1 MHQATTMNPNPQPS
15 ASNRT
20 ATHRQPEN
28 AMNRYQPRTPR
39 IFAGLAAA
47 ALTAATLA
55 LTVMAPAALDAR
67 GDDMAVVAAGG
78 EDHVYA
84 NTGPVTTSIDVVA
97 YRGQRTRIIQSRAS
111 ARTGSPS

>member
-1 MHQATTMNPNPQPS
+1 
-15 ASNRT
+15 
-20 ATHRQPEN
+20 
-28 AMNRYQPRTPR
+28 MNRYQPRTPR
-39 IFAGLAAA
+39 IFAGFAAA

-55 LTVMAPAALDAR
+55 LTVMAPAARDAQ

-97 YRGQRTRIIQSRAS
+97 YRGRRTPIIQSRVS